1 MSKERAKRR
10 AEREAA
16 RAAEQAVRRRRARRR
31 AALDASLR
39 RLREVR
45 AALLRRLT
53 PKRRRTA
60 WGLGR
65 RSPGQRSL
73 IIGVGALLLLAVWF
87 LVDSLATRLG
97 LTVLVLLLLPVV
109 AVVSFDRKGFRL

>member
-1 MSKERAKRR
+1 MSRERAKRR

-16 RAAEQAVRRRRARRR
+16 RAAEQAIRLRRARRR
-31 AALDASLR
+31 QR
-39 RLREVR
+39 W

-53 PKRRRTA
+53 PRRGRAA

-73 IIGVGALLLLAVWF
+73 IIGIGALLLLVVWF
-87 LVDSLATRLG
+87 LVDSLATRVG
-97 LTVLVLLLLPVV
+97 LSVLVLLLLPVV
-109 AVVSFDRKGFRL
+109 AVVSFDRKGMRL